1 MRIGVS
7 LNIHG
12 SQTASGAAY
21 TEAMCTAEKVGFD
34 GIWFFDALS
43 RGTFRVDPISGM
55 SAAAAVTEKIEL
67 GTCILQV
74 PLRGTVEL
82 AHRIL
87 SIHYLSDGRL
97 RLGVGTGS
105 TEGDFKATG
114 NDFGARF
121 RTLAEALPVMRSLWR
136 GEAVGDAN
144 LTPLDNAD
152 GGPPIFIGSWAGSR
166 WIPIAAN
173 DYDGWIS
180 SCHFTN
186 IATLKEGYKRFKGE
200 GGGRTVAS
208 NIPVSFSGDGRT
220 LTDDDNLDLRC
231 GVEEAKARLNIL
243 AEIGF
248 DDAIVTV
255 NDFSEE
261 HMAAVRALHA

>member
-1 MRIGVS
+1 MRLGVS

-12 SQTASGAAY
+12 SETATGPAY
-21 TEAMCTAEKVGFD
+21 TGAMRMAEKVGFD
-34 GIWFFDALS
+34 GIWFFDALG

-55 SAAAAVTEKIEL
+55 AAAAAVTEKIEL

-74 PLRGTVEL
+74 PLRGAVEL

-87 SIHYLSDGRL
+87 GIHYLSGGRI

-114 NDFGARF
+114 NDFSARF
-121 RTLAEALPVMRSLWR
+121 RTLAESLPVMQALWR
-136 GEAVGDAN
+136 GETVGDAS
-144 LTPLDNAD
+144 LTPLDDAA
-152 GGPPIFIGSWAGSR
+152 GGPPILIGSWAGSR
-166 WIPIAAN
+166 WIPIAAKE
-173 DYDGWIS
+173 YDGWIS
-180 SCHFTN
+180 SCHFTDV
-186 IATLKEGYKRFKGE
+186 ATLKEGHKRFKGE

-208 NIPVSFSGDGRT
+208 NIPVDLTAEGGPITDG
-220 LTDDDNLDLRC
+220 DNLDLRC
-231 GVEEAKARLNIL
+231 GPEEARARLDKL

-248 DDAIVTV
+248 EDAIVTV

-261 HMAAVRALHA
+261 HMTAVRALLA

>member
-82 AHRIL
+82 AHRI
-87 SIHYLSDGRL
+87 
-97 RLGVGTGS
+97 
-105 TEGDFKATG
+105 
-114 NDFGARF
+114 
-121 RTLAEALPVMRSLWR
+121 
-136 GEAVGDAN
+136 
-144 LTPLDNAD
+144 
-152 GGPPIFIGSWAGSR
+152 
-166 WIPIAAN
+166 
-173 DYDGWIS
+173 
-180 SCHFTN
+180 
-186 IATLKEGYKRFKGE
+186 
-200 GGGRTVAS
+200 
-208 NIPVSFSGDGRT
+208 PVSYTHLT
-220 LTDDDNLDLRC
+220 LPT
-231 GVEEAKARLNIL
+231 KA
-243 AEIGF
+243 
-248 DDAIVTV
+248 
-255 NDFSEE
+255 
-261 HMAAVRALHA
+261 